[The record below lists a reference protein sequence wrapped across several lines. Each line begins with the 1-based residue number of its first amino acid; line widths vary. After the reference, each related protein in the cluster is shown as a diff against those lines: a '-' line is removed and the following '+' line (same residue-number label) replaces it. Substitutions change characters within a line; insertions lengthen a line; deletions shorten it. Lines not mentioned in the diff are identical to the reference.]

1 MSALVDDGADP
12 IVCDLETAS
21 DGDVDTSVA
30 GADALVFAAGAGR
43 PARRRAGPHDRSARR
58 AERESGTGLVNIGR
72 SLQRGEITRDDVAW
86 VLAAT
91 IHEPGTVQRTFEL
104 IGGDTPVPEA
114 VAAVAAAISPD

>member
-1 MSALVDDGADP
+1 M
-12 IVCDLETAS
+12 
-21 DGDVDTSVA
+21 
-30 GADALVFAAGAGR
+30 
-43 PARRRAGPHDRSARR
+43 
-58 AERESGTGLVNIGR
+58 NIGR